1 MGVKNAFL
9 GRLLSSSDKFSD
21 EQVAQ
26 TINLL
31 VEHGVKHG
39 ASDIHLEP
47 HERFVQVRYRID
59 NHLKSMHKLPL
70 AALPAIA
77 AQIKDLA
84 GLNTASDHLPQEGQ
98 YATLVGEE
106 QFQIQATTMPV
117 IGGEKIVLHISR
129 RLSRPLTLEQLG
141 FWGPSLELIQH
152 TLTHSHGLIVV
163 ATPRRNGRTTTMHSM
178 LQMVNTPAVS
188 IATVEKDIEF
198 RVPSISQTQV
208 KPNNGVT
215 FHDAF
220 RAALNQDPNILLLSD
235 LTDKATGD
243 LVIQA
248 AAGGHLVFV
257 GMHANNTPVALAQL
271 RTMTNEEPFLFAHAV
286 RAGISQRLVRKL
298 CQRCRHGAAPSREE
312 LHEVQKAFGIT
323 SAAHLQQVHTLDK
336 QAVREGL
343 GGTGPASSPTGI
355 TNLWKASDSG
365 CEACNFTGYQG
376 VIALVEALKVN
387 DNGAQDALLGGGQ
400 PDKIRRAALKDGFIP
415 MELDGLIKA
424 LRGQTTIT
432 EVLRTLSL

>member
-59 NHLKSMHKLPL
+59 NHLKGMHKLPL
-70 AALPAIA
+70 AALPAIS

-84 GLNTASDHLPQEGQ
+84 GLDASADYLPGEGQ

-129 RLSRPLTLEQLG
+129 RLSKPLTLEQLG
-141 FWGPSLELIQH
+141 FWGPSLDLISH
-152 TLTHSHGLIVV
+152 TLTRSHGLIVV
-163 ATPRRNGRTTTMHSM
+163 ATPRRNGRTTTMHSI
-178 LQMVNTPAVS
+178 LQMITTPAVS
-188 IATVEKDIEF
+188 IATIEKDIEY
-198 RVPSISQTQV
+198 RLPGISQTQV
-208 KPNNGVT
+208 RPNNGVT

-248 AAGGHLVFV
+248 ASGGHLVIV
-257 GMHANNTPVALAQL
+257 GMHAGNTPVALAQL

-286 RAGISQRLVRKL
+286 QTGVSQRLVRKL
-298 CQRCRHGAAPSREE
+298 CQRCRHSITPTREE

-323 SAAHLQQVHTLDK
+323 SAAHLQQVHDLDK
-336 QAVREGL
+336 QAVKEGL
-343 GGTGPASSPTGI
+343 GGHQPATSPTGI
-355 TNLWKASDSG
+355 IHLWKASDGG

-376 VIALVEALKVN
+376 AVALVEVLEVN
-387 DNGAQDALLGGGQ
+387 DNHAQDALLGSSI